1 MPPISPKNWLFAH
14 KILTQHNQLKLKVKA
29 LAVLLPELDATN
41 TEELDAA
48 ANYLQTY
55 IPEGIQA
62 VAEFA
67 AAAEEWKKKQAE
79 WSSAFGGP

>member
-1 MPPISPKNWLFAH
+1 M
-14 KILTQHNQLKLKVKA
+14 KVKA
-29 LAVLLPELDATN
+29 LAIPLPELDATD
-41 TEELDAA
+41 TEELDAIP
-48 ANYLQTY
+48 NYLQTY

-79 WSSAFGGP
+79 WSSAFGGPWMALAGPLVSHKGE